1 MYVYKHNGMLV
12 RREVAESS
20 KCINMTLLFCHGER
34 ERERERSTNGSVP
47 GLLKHYPIQ
56 IPVTLN

>member
-1 MYVYKHNGMLV
+1 MLV

-34 ERERERSTNGSVP
+34 ERERERDPQMEVFRDYLNST
-47 GLLKHYPIQ
+47 LHKYQ
-56 IPVTLN
+56 

>member
-1 MYVYKHNGMLV
+1 MLV
-12 RREVAESS
+12 RRQVAESS
-20 KCINMTLLFCHGER
+20 KCINMTLLFCHG

>member
-1 MYVYKHNGMLV
+1 MLV
-12 RREVAESS
+12 SREVAESS
-20 KCINMTLLFCHGER
+20 KCINMTLLFCHG
-34 ERERERSTNGSVP
+34 ERERSTNGSVP

>member
-1 MYVYKHNGMLV
+1 MLV

-34 ERERERSTNGSVP
+34 ERESERERSTNGSVP

>member
-1 MYVYKHNGMLV
+1 MLV

-34 ERERERSTNGSVP
+34 ERESERERSTNGSVP
-47 GLLKHYPIQ
+47 GLLKHYPMQ